1 MTLLA
6 ITVTALFTLALFALV
21 TAVVQKDKDLLINA
35 LLTIVSGVVL
45 LSIPFV
51 YRGVLFLVSGEQ

>member
-1 MTLLA
+1 VTLLA

-51 YRGVLFLVSGEQ
+51 YRGVLFLVSGDQ

>member
-51 YRGVLFLVSGEQ
+51 YRGVLFLVSGDQ

>member
-1 MTLLA
+1 VTLLA
-6 ITVTALFTLALFALV
+6 IAVTALFTLALFALV
-21 TAVVQKDKDLLINA
+21 TAIVQKDKDLLINA

>member
-1 MTLLA
+1 VTLLA

-21 TAVVQKDKDLLINA
+21 TAAVQKDKDLLINA